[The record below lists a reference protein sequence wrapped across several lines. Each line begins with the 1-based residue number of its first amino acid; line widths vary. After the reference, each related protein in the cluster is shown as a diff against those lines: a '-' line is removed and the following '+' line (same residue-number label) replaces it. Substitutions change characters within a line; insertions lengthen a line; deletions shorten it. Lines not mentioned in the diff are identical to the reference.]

1 MEMNTIN
8 LPQREGW
15 TTSDMM
21 RCGDDFTVDDAAKI
35 MMQFWHEWADNFE
48 ARLFQLVDQTEYTE
62 ICAPDDMYLIH
73 KFSKYPER
81 PTVQPGISPEKQ
93 GALLDRVWQSWAAE
107 VEKLFVAL
115 KECLLRGKPL
125 PKDDL
130 AFYYTIDNE
139 VSRSPIPSL
148 NESLNDDF
156 SLTPVSTLLRILL
169 WMSGVKFSVSSSPPT
184 DLMGRMERLCIET
197 GTYSGSGCFP
207 EEMATR
213 IGNLTL

>member
-1 MEMNTIN
+1 MNTIN

-15 TTSDMM
+15 TTSDIM

-62 ICAPDDMYLIH
+62 ICDPDNMYLIR
-73 KFSKYPER
+73 KFSKYPAR
-81 PTVQPGISPEKQ
+81 PTVQPGTSQETQ
-93 GALLDRVWQSWAAE
+93 GVLLDRAWQSWAAE
-107 VEKLFVAL
+107 VEELFVAL
-115 KECLLRGKPL
+115 KECLLRGKTL

-148 NESLNDDF
+148 YESLNDDF
-156 SLTPVSTLLRILL
+156 SLTPMSTLLRMLL
-169 WMSGVKFSVSSSPPT
+169 WMSGVKFSVSNSLST
-184 DLMGRMERLCIET
+184 DMMGRMERLCIET
-197 GTYSGSGCFP
+197 GTYSGSGRLS
-207 EEMATR
+207 EEMAIR
-213 IGNLTL
+213 IGKLTL